1 MRQTALALVLIAAAC
16 AQHPD
21 PRIVLLRGGGQS
33 VLTPPNSPMP
43 DEHGAWAD
51 GVQPPH
57 PQRDL
62 WIRIK
67 LPKHLPSE
75 PHLVFRAYSAR
86 MEIFA
91 GSQRVYRFDE
101 PQARGH
107 LRTHDVS
114 LAPSAAGGWLVM
126 RIPSGEDLLIG
137 GEPVIAPAAAVP
149 ATIVA
154 ITTAP
159 FRDDLVHDA
168 VGTALMI
175 IGLACV
181 AVSRLRVRGNAAA
194 LLWFGLFTLLYGLR
208 LITASG
214 LPALLGFSL
223 ASAHYAT
230 SWITYVIPVPGWQ
243 MARALV
249 GDGWKGSL
257 RWQVAAFA
265 VLAPIGILSDV
276 IQHRP
281 ESLRLANSVL
291 VVIGGLNLI
300 LNVIAA
306 ARTGQ
311 REAWILM
318 TGTIFFLL
326 YALARNLA
334 TLRLVPWSEPDETLG
349 FVVFTSCLGYAAMRA
364 FVRGERQRLS
374 IEGELSAARE
384 IQRSILPATMPAL
397 PGLRF
402 DIRYDPASSV
412 AGDLYDFVAAD
423 DSRVGLLVAD
433 VAGHGVPAAL
443 IASMVKVAVS
453 SQSRLVHE
461 PAAMLTT
468 LNETLRRDVRRAFVT
483 ATYLYFDAAQRCVVV
498 SNAGHPSPLIFR
510 DGTFREL
517 GPSGVLLGRLGRLRY
532 EAAQT
537 TLVLGDR
544 IVIWTDGI
552 VEARNTRGEPFG
564 DERLRT
570 IVQNGGSAD
579 AVIDAVHRWRGR
591 NTTDETDDLSIVLV
605 DVTA

>member
-21 PRIVLLRGGGQS
+21 PRIVLLGGGGQS

-43 DEHGAWAD
+43 DEHAAWAD
-51 GVQPPH
+51 GVQPPR

-67 LPKHLPSE
+67 LPKQLPSE

-91 GSQRVYRFDE
+91 GSQQLYRFDE
-101 PQARGH
+101 PQARGY

-159 FRDDLVHDA
+159 FRDDLLHDA

-175 IGLACV
+175 IGLGCI
-181 AVSRLRVRGNAAA
+181 AVSRLRVRGNAAS
-194 LLWFGLFTLLYGLR
+194 LLWFGLFALLYGLR

-265 VLAPIGILSDV
+265 MLAPIGILSDV

-364 FVRGERQRLS
+364 RQS
-374 IEGELSAARE
+374 PQQAR
-384 IQRSILPATMPAL
+384 RNGRP
-397 PGLRF
+397 R
-402 DIRYDPASSV
+402 RASSRH
-412 AGDLYDFVAAD
+412 DRH
-423 DSRVGLLVAD
+423 SCWR
-433 VAGHGVPAAL
+433 
-443 IASMVKVAVS
+443 
-453 SQSRLVHE
+453 
-461 PAAMLTT
+461 TT
-468 LNETLRRDVRRAFVT
+468 
-483 ATYLYFDAAQRCVVV
+483 
-498 SNAGHPSPLIFR
+498 PS
-510 DGTFREL
+510 
-517 GPSGVLLGRLGRLRY
+517 
-532 EAAQT
+532 
-537 TLVLGDR
+537 
-544 IVIWTDGI
+544 
-552 VEARNTRGEPFG
+552 
-564 DERLRT
+564 
-570 IVQNGGSAD
+570 
-579 AVIDAVHRWRGR
+579 
-591 NTTDETDDLSIVLV
+591 
-605 DVTA
+605 